1 MLVHPSQVQ
10 APYWLSWALYCTAT
24 CQSFSDT
31 RLVPTAPP
39 QPNAGTLLAVMGILF
54 YTHTLVFFTNEGFS
68 AAAATRCSN
77 LLGAGAAGQVRTVW
91 VVWASRMQMINIC
104 VGLGGKWRSLVT
116 RKASED

>member
-1 MLVHPSQVQ
+1 MGTLLHSNTPVILRYTSRAH
-10 APYWLSWALYCTAT
+10 CTA
-24 CQSFSDT
+24 
-31 RLVPTAPP
+31 

-77 LLGAGAAGQVRTVW
+77 LLGAGAARQVRIVW
-91 VVWASRMQMINIC
+91 VVWASRRQMINTC
-104 VGLGGKWRSLVT
+104 VGLGRLVEVIGVGT